1 MTMLFN
7 KDNNGSL
14 ELYELSGIFQ
24 ASTKFLSIAAEI
36 DAATREVSS
45 LVGEPVISAAET
57 IYSQNVPSP
66 DEKVLLDMVRRP
78 IAYLAIGMHARLSG
92 LSHGETGR
100 KNKVDDNEKI
110 AFQWQIDRDDQELRE
125 RYLRALDTL
134 ISYLRF
140 TGNTQWSES
149 DTARLTDLSIVKDIA
164 QLEAVYPIEHSWYTF
179 YMVLPLII
187 EAQNSRIINLVGE
200 SRMEALIEGTASE
213 AVATPARRAAIL
225 RAMITAAE
233 RWSLSIFPV
242 AVARQFAPSYQG
254 AKEKSAA
261 TIEEIKWSLGLL
273 RKQLEDAERDV
284 KRAVAEYSPS
294 ETLFPKNDPENKFFT
309 V

>member
-1 MTMLFN
+1 MLFN

-24 ASTKFLSIAAEI
+24 ASTQFLSIAAEVE
-36 DAATREVSS
+36 AATREVSA
-45 LVGEPVISAAET
+45 LVGTALITSVEK
-57 IYSQNVPSP
+57 IYGKNVPTP

-78 IAYLAIGMHARLSG
+78 IAYLAIGMHSKLSG
-92 LSHGETGR
+92 VSHGETGR

-134 ISYLRF
+134 VSYLRF
-140 TGNTQWSES
+140 TGNPAWNASG
-149 DTARLTDLSIVKDIA
+149 TAKLVDASIVKDIA
-164 QLEAVYPIEHSWYTF
+164 QMEAVYPIERSWYTF
-179 YMVLPLII
+179 YTVLPLII
-187 EAQNSRIINLVGE
+187 EAQESRIANLVGTA
-200 SRMEALIEGTASE
+200 RMQALIAGTESE
-213 AVATPARRAAIL
+213 AVASPARRSAIL

-261 TIEEIKWSLGLL
+261 TIEEIKWTLGRL
-273 RKQLEDAERDV
+273 RKQLEDAERDL
-284 KRAVAEYSPS
+284 KKAVAEYAPS
-294 ETLFPKNDPENKFFT
+294 ARMFPENKPENKFFT